1 MILLTIG
8 TKRKMIVD
16 KKNLA
21 KELLKEKHLLNVY
34 LSARAIPFS
43 RKNIIILLI
52 FSIISLL
59 FSYGISSNEL
69 FEKINTLSSLLIAT
83 IITVTGFLIAGYT
96 IFCSVVSPKL
106 SILLFSIGKTKNG
119 LSELKRAHL
128 SLIRVFIYCL
138 FYTLTLVIISAFSG
152 THNFIFHYIENSWN
166 FSTTIFHV
174 INYFIFNFILIFF
187 FFLMIQLGSF
197 IYNIYHTIMMTI
209 VAFPDLYKFKIG
221 EDPEIK
227 DPH

>member
-1 MILLTIG
+1 
-8 TKRKMIVD
+8 MIVD
-16 KKNLA
+16 KKDLA
-21 KELLKEKHLLNVY
+21 NELLKEKHLLNVY

-43 RKNIIILLI
+43 RKNIIILLV
-52 FSIISLL
+52 FSFFSLL

-69 FEKINTLSSLLIAT
+69 FEKINTLSSILIST
-83 IITVTGFLIAGYT
+83 IITITGFLIAGYT

-106 SILLFSIGKTKNG
+106 SILLFSLGKKRNG

-138 FYTLTLVIISAFSG
+138 FYTLILVIISAFSG
-152 THNFIFHYIENSWN
+152 THNFIFCYIENSFN
-166 FSTTIFHV
+166 FSKNLFHIV
-174 INYFIFNFILIFF
+174 NYFIFNFILIFF

-209 VAFPDLYKFKIG
+209 VAYPDLYKFKIG
-221 EDPEIK
+221 EEFEKK